1 MPRKKGT
8 ASQSTSKVC
17 CAVCLDDVKTDD
29 MATCTECKKMAH
41 RYCAGVPMD
50 EFKAADGTYTCLSCL
65 KKLHETKM
73 VDMWDCITAL
83 RTEVAELRTALT
95 EALAQKAS
103 KTMLDA
109 GAMKNSS
116 ETWSTVVSRGSK
128 RKATAS
134 KRPPPRRNS
143 PPAVSEPQSV
153 AAQSTEKAQRPKK
166 VVEGKRKVWGTL
178 RATTAIAVRNTI
190 RAITNIDG
198 LDVKRKYHV
207 KKTREVSIGP
217 KSQLSKWWFII
228 SGEEPVLQLLME
240 KWNAVSYQTNW
251 TLEPVLTFCDT
262 EIATTTGQSDG
273 GGQVHD
279 QHNALAH
286 PLDTATATAT
296 MPEEALQQHILDNNP
311 STDAIM
317 TISPPLG
324 ISPPLSPT
332 TGSQ

>member
-1 MPRKKGT
+1 MPRKKGM
-8 ASQSTSKVC
+8 TSKVC
-17 CAVCLDDVKTDD
+17 CAMCLDDVKADD
-29 MATCTECKKMAH
+29 MVTCIECKKMAH

-50 EFKAADGTYTCLSCL
+50 EFKSTAGTYTCLSCL

-95 EALAQKAS
+95 EALAQKAKKAS
-103 KTMLDA
+103 ELLRDA
-109 GAMKNSS
+109 GAMQNSS

-128 RKATAS
+128 RKATVS
-134 KRPPPRRNS
+134 KRPRRNS
-143 PPAVSEPQSV
+143 PPAVSEPQSG
-153 AAQSTEKAQRPKK
+153 AQAVRSSDKVQRPKK

-207 KKTREVSIGP
+207 QKTREVSMGP
-217 KSQLSKWWFII
+217 KPQLSKWWFII

-251 TLEPVLTFCDT
+251 TLEPVNSYFL
-262 EIATTTGQSDG
+262 
-273 GGQVHD
+273 
-279 QHNALAH
+279 
-286 PLDTATATAT
+286 
-296 MPEEALQQHILDNNP
+296 
-311 STDAIM
+311 
-317 TISPPLG
+317 
-324 ISPPLSPT
+324 
-332 TGSQ
+332 

>member
-8 ASQSTSKVC
+8 TSSTSKVC
-17 CAVCLDDVKTDD
+17 CAVCLDDVKADD
-29 MATCTECKKMAH
+29 MATCIECKKMAH

-50 EFKAADGTYTCLSCL
+50 EFKSTAGTYTCLSCL

-95 EALAQKAS
+95 EALAQKAQKAS
-103 KTMLDA
+103 ESLRDA
-109 GAMKNSS
+109 GAMQNSS

-128 RKATAS
+128 RKAT
-134 KRPPPRRNS
+134 RPRRNS
-143 PPAVSEPQSV
+143 PPADSEPQSG
-153 AAQSTEKAQRPKK
+153 AQADRSTDKVRRPKK

-190 RAITNIDG
+190 RAITSIDG

-207 KKTREVSIGP
+207 QKTREVSMGP
-217 KSQLSKWWFII
+217 KPQLSKWWFII

-251 TLEPVLTFCDT
+251 TLEPVLTFCDA
-262 EIATTTGQSDG
+262 EIATTGQSDG
-273 GGQVHD
+273 DGQVLD
-279 QHNALAH
+279 QHNAQAH
-286 PLDTATATAT
+286 PLETAAAIAT
-296 MPEEALQQHILDNNP
+296 MSEEALQQHVLDNDPSN
-311 STDAIM
+311 STDATV

-324 ISPPLSPT
+324 VSPPLSPT
-332 TGSQ
+332 IGTQ